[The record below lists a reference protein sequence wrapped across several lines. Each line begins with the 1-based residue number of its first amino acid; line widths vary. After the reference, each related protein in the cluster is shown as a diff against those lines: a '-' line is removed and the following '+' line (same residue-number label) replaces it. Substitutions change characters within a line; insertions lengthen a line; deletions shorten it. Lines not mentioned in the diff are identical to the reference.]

1 MACTVTRTIL
11 AGLVSL
17 AVLLGT
23 SAEVRA
29 QEGCFGKLRDC
40 FVRAAKM
47 RSWADRTIAGL
58 DCELDFVECSRRKIL
73 GR

>member
-11 AGLVSL
+11 AGLFGL

-23 SAEVRA
+23 SAEVHA
-29 QEGCFGKLRDC
+29 QGRCFGKLRDC
-40 FVRAAKM
+40 FVKAAKM
-47 RSWADRTIAGL
+47 RGWADRTIAGL
-58 DCELDFVECSRRKIL
+58 DCELDFVECARRKIL